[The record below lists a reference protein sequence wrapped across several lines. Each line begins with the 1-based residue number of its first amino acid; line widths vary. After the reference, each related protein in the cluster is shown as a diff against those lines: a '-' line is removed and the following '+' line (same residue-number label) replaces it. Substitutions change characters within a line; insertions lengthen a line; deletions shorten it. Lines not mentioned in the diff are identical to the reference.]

1 MISQFVIPAILRF
14 FFTPQ
19 FREFPAISWFWKK
32 NPKFYFQNYFVI
44 FFRLLTFFWY
54 CFCCFAC
61 FFFASKNSDYYQ
73 NLFKTETRL
82 WFYRQLYKNSIIKST
97 SVSKQNLAAAKKWA
111 RSIRASIF
119 SLELTKEED
128 LSLIFFFV
136 EIFAG
141 FSRDMADFGPP

>member
-1 MISQFVIPAILRF
+1 M
-14 FFTPQ
+14 
-19 FREFPAISWFWKK
+19 
-32 NPKFYFQNYFVI
+32 
-44 FFRLLTFFWY
+44 
-54 CFCCFAC
+54 
-61 FFFASKNSDYYQ
+61 
-73 NLFKTETRL
+73 
-82 WFYRQLYKNSIIKST
+82 IKST